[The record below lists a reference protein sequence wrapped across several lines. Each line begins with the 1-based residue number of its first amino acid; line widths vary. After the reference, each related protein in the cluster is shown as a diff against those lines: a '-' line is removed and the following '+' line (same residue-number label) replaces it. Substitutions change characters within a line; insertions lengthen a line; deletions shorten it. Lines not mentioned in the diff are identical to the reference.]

1 MIKIKDMIMEKWNGL
16 NKKGKMFVAFVG
28 LVILL
33 AIIKGA
39 M

>member
-1 MIKIKDMIMEKWNGL
+1 MEKWKGL

-28 LVILL
+28 LVIVL

>member
-1 MIKIKDMIMEKWNGL
+1 MEKWNGL

-33 AIIKGA
+33 AIIKGV

>member
-1 MIKIKDMIMEKWNGL
+1 MTKIKDMIMEKWNGL

>member
-1 MIKIKDMIMEKWNGL
+1 MKDMIEWIKGKWDGL

-33 AIIKGA
+33 AIIKEVI
-39 M
+39 

>member
-33 AIIKGA
+33 AIIKRV